1 MPAVH
6 NIFCPECDSILD
18 ISKTTT
24 KKIINLDETP
34 TSVSDE
40 NEDKIE
46 NLINKLLVEENIDK
60 LMENIKIDK
69 ITSHESYKKLDK
81 NKKQILSEKLDKY
94 ALTLVDNNMLSYYLC
109 KSCSW
114 SQKLKPET
122 QILTKTGGDSQ
133 TSYLNT
139 NRYKNRIHSR
149 ILPYTR
155 NYICPNKE
163 CPGNTDPEKH
173 EAVIYRINDT
183 MRTMYTCCA
192 CQEVF
197 GAQ

>member
-24 KKIINLDETP
+24 KKIIDLDESP
-34 TSVSDE
+34 SSVSDE
-40 NEDKIE
+40 NDDKIG
-46 NLINKLLVEENIDK
+46 NLIKQLLTEENIDN

-69 ITSHESYKKLDK
+69 ITSHDAYKKLDK
-81 NKKQILSEKLDKY
+81 NKKQILNEKLEKY
-94 ALTLVDNNMLSYYLC
+94 SLTLVDTSMVSYYLC

-133 TSYLNT
+133 TSYLNS
-139 NRYKNRIHSR
+139 NRYKNKIYSR
-149 ILPYTR
+149 VLPYTR
-155 NYICPNKE
+155 NYICPNKN
-163 CPGNTDPEKH
+163 CSGNKDPEKH